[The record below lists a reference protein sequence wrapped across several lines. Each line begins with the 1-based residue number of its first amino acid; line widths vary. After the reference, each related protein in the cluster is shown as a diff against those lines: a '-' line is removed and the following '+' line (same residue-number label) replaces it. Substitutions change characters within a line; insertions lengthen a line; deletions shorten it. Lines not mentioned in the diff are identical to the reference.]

1 MFYEETQINNV
12 LNCIKCNQRLDEP
25 RMLPCGEIICNYC
38 QISIEINNNQFKC
51 FICNEYHLMP
61 KEGLTISKRLLKI
74 LALEPKEVYRSKE
87 VDALKNH
94 LNDFQQKINLF
105 AFGINNGVDR
115 IKQHCLDLKN
125 KVQLR
130 TEEVIEQLQDHSAQ
144 LVKEIEQFEK
154 ICIKSYQ
161 ANEKASSE
169 LKKKKQELEQ
179 FNFKWN
185 EYLKQSFISEAEIC
199 DGIATARELTI
210 KCNEV
215 LAKLDDFIFN
225 GGELKFEKNQNKL
238 EISVLGVLKLK
249 EFNYGSPIMDHLQM
263 LELMSLCKFQSN
275 QNWKIIY
282 RATKDGFGAADFHSK
297 CDRYQNSFVIV
308 RSVHGNVFGG
318 YTEKSWSGNCG
329 YKADPNAFLFSFFN
343 QQNKKL
349 VMKCTKF
356 SNAIFTHSGY
366 GPTFGRGHD
375 LHICNYSNICN
386 ESYSN
391 LDYSY
396 THSNYAYNSNEAK
409 LFLAGSFNF
418 LNTEIEVYTK
428 E

>member
-38 QISIEINNNQFKC
+38 QISIEINNNQFQC
-51 FICNEYHLMP
+51 FICNQYHLMP

-169 LKKKKQELEQ
+169 LKKK
-179 FNFKWN
+179 N
-185 EYLKQSFISEAEIC
+185 
-199 DGIATARELTI
+199 
-210 KCNEV
+210 
-215 LAKLDDFIFN
+215 
-225 GGELKFEKNQNKL
+225 KN
-238 EISVLGVLKLK
+238 
-249 EFNYGSPIMDHLQM
+249 
-263 LELMSLCKFQSN
+263 
-275 QNWKIIY
+275 
-282 RATKDGFGAADFHSK
+282 
-297 CDRYQNSFVIV
+297 
-308 RSVHGNVFGG
+308 
-318 YTEKSWSGNCG
+318 
-329 YKADPNAFLFSFFN
+329 
-343 QQNKKL
+343 
-349 VMKCTKF
+349 
-356 SNAIFTHSGY
+356 
-366 GPTFGRGHD
+366 
-375 LHICNYSNICN
+375 
-386 ESYSN
+386 
-391 LDYSY
+391 
-396 THSNYAYNSNEAK
+396 
-409 LFLAGSFNF
+409 
-418 LNTEIEVYTK
+418 
-428 E
+428 